1 MAETRTT
8 SKKAR
13 TRTKT
18 NHTLAS
24 AASQIDEVKATCATP
39 PLAGTSPVQSCDR
52 VLTAWD
58 VEMGELF
65 RVFLQL
71 ASWGFGLPPQSER
84 CGVVS
89 LQPLFPSSLFVSTL
103 LLPELFSLLVS
114 FPSPGHFQPSSFQFS
129 SSRR

>member
-1 MAETRTT
+1 MNARELRGTSLVETRTT

-24 AASQIDEVKATCATP
+24 AASQIDEGKATCAIP
-39 PLAGTSPVQSCDR
+39 PLAGTSPVQLCDK

-65 RVFLQL
+65 LVFLLL
-71 ASWGFGLPPQSER
+71 ASWGFGLPP
-84 CGVVS
+84 
-89 LQPLFPSSLFVSTL
+89 
-103 LLPELFSLLVS
+103 
-114 FPSPGHFQPSSFQFS
+114 
-129 SSRR
+129 